1 MKIGVQVLEDD
12 YAPPARALARRRLT
26 KNVVGFEMDENAGDI
41 IAAVAHRKIDTA
53 IVWGPLAGY
62 YAKQYGN
69 TLRLTAVKPEV
80 DPPMLPFTYELGVGV
95 RKSDTE
101 LLSRIQ
107 SALQL
112 ARPKIQ
118 RILKAY
124 NVPTLPMGDT
134 PQERAGQ

>member
-1 MKIGVQVLEDD
+1 
-12 YAPPARALARRRLT
+12 
-26 KNVVGFEMDENAGDI
+26 MDENAGDI
-41 IAAVAHRKIDTA
+41 IAAVAQQKIDTA

-124 NVPTLPMGDT
+124 NVPTLPMEDT